1 MFICSVS
8 TVLFNGNPL
17 LRYDGYYILADLMEI
32 PNMRQK
38 AGSILSRKLGA
49 WCLGLEEPDDP
60 FLPQRN
66 QVLFALY
73 TVASS
78 VYKWLILFGILFF
91 LYKVFEPYGLKIL
104 SQMLA
109 VVSFTSLIA
118 MPLYNVGKFFYV
130 PGRLH
135 KVKRKNVT
143 ITLGILTAVAAF
155 ILFCPLPYRVMCPL
169 ELKLRGAEKVYVQIP
184 GILEEITVTPG
195 QQVKKG
201 DKLGQLSSIDLE
213 LEINELQAKI
223 AQDDVRRIVLR
234 HQFFALGNE
243 TAQLAMK
250 PLAESLQSSK
260 QQLAKRQQDR
270 TRLDLVAPIAGTVL
284 PAQEVP
290 NRADAGSR
298 ALSQWSGNPLEKKN
312 LGAYLEPAIV
322 FCQIGNPTKWEAD
335 IVIDQDNI
343 EYVYK
348 GQEVKIKLDRLPY
361 RTFESTIDEIGP
373 ELEFS
378 SSQLSSRKGGDVM
391 TKVDETGRERP
402 INISYQARAD
412 LTDESGTLVQGLRGT
427 AKINAQWQPL
437 GKRLWRYITRTFN
450 FRL

>member
-1 MFICSVS
+1 
-8 TVLFNGNPL
+8 
-17 LRYDGYYILADLMEI
+17 
-32 PNMRQK
+32 
-38 AGSILSRKLGA
+38 
-49 WCLGLEEPDDP
+49 
-60 FLPQRN
+60 
-66 QVLFALY
+66 
-73 TVASS
+73 
-78 VYKWLILFGILFF
+78 
-91 LYKVFEPYGLKIL
+91 
-104 SQMLA
+104 MLA

-135 KVKRKNVT
+135 KVKRKNVN
-143 ITLGILTAVAAF
+143 ITLGILAAVAAF

-169 ELKLRGAEKVYVQIP
+169 ELKLRGAEPVYVQIP
-184 GILEEITVTPG
+184 GILEEINVTPG

-201 DKLGQLSSIDLE
+201 DKLGQLSSIDLDLDITG
-213 LEINELQAKI
+213 LEAKV
-223 AQDDVRRIVLR
+223 AQDKVRRIVLR

-250 PLAESLQSSK
+250 PLAESLESSE
-260 QQLAKRQQDR
+260 QQLAQRQQDR

-290 NRADAGSR
+290 KRADSASR
-298 ALSQWSGNPLEKKN
+298 ALSHWSGNLLENKN
-312 LGAYLEPAIV
+312 LGAYLEPATI
-322 FCQIGNPTKWEAD
+322 FCQIGNPTKWEAS

-343 EYVYK
+343 EYVHQ
-348 GQEVKIKLDRLPY
+348 GQQVKIKLDRLPY
-361 RTFESTIDEIGP
+361 RTFETTIDEIGP
-373 ELEFS
+373 EMEFS
-378 SSQLSSRKGGDVM
+378 SSQLSSRKGGELM

-412 LTDESGTLVQGLRGT
+412 LTDESGTLVQGLRGN

-437 GKRLWRYITRTFN
+437 GKRLWRYIMRTFN